1 MNAFVFIF
9 EKKRKLPETL
19 RKTHSNTSTRSRS
32 RGRSRSRSRSSSSS
46 SRSSS
51 SSSGG
56 SSSSSSNIADV
67 VDMKVIV
74 KLITLSLV
82 KVVVIFVVIY

>member
-1 MNAFVFIF
+1 MVVVAVAFVAVVYCSAVSVVQCSCHCSF
-9 EKKRKLPETL
+9 
-19 RKTHSNTSTRSRS
+19 S
-32 RGRSRSRSRSSSSS
+32 RGGSSSSS
-46 SRSSS
+46 SRSS